1 MTSPTQKIPAG
12 YKQTEIGVIPDDWDL
27 LQLKNI
33 AKYRRGSFPQPY
45 GLDKWYD
52 DTFGMPFIQVFDV
65 ANNMRLK
72 ADTKRKIS
80 RTAQPM
86 SVFVKKGSII
96 LTLQGSIGRI
106 AITQYDAYVD
116 RTLLLFENFLV
127 PVDPRYFA
135 YAIFVLFENEK
146 QKAPGGIIKTI
157 TKEALSNFL
166 LTLPPVSEQA
176 AIADALSDI
185 DALIEKLE
193 KLIEKKKLIK
203 QGAMQ
208 ELLTGKRRL
217 PGFSGEWETKP
228 LGDLGVITGSGV
240 DKKVR
245 PEEVPVRLVNFLD
258 VFRKSFIYSKN
269 LHHQVT
275 ARPDQLLKCSVKKG
289 DIFFTPSSEMP
300 FDIGISAIAMEDIP
314 DAAYS
319 YHIDRLRLFE
329 DWDLLFRAYIFQTE
343 NFSNQTATQCEGSG
357 KRYVLNLA
365 TFRERLTIY
374 YPTDNKEQAAIAKIL
389 FDMDMEIEKMNSQL
403 AKYQAIKQG
412 MMQVLL
418 TGKIRLINK

>member
-217 PGFSGEWETKP
+217 PGFSGEWEVKKLNSILKVKHGKNQKKIAVTNGKYPILATGGEIGRTNEYLYNKP
-228 LGDLGVITGSGV
+228 SVLIGRKGTIDEPQYMDTPFWTVDTLFYTEIKEGNEAKFIFYKFQLIDWYSFNEASGV
-240 DKKVR
+240 PSLNARTIENIEAYFPPFK
-245 PEEVPVRLVNFLD
+245 EEQ
-258 VFRKSFIYSKN
+258 I
-269 LHHQVT
+269 
-275 ARPDQLLKCSVKKG
+275 A
-289 DIFFTPSSEMP
+289 
-300 FDIGISAIAMEDIP
+300 IS
-314 DAAYS
+314 
-319 YHIDRLRLFE
+319 L
-329 DWDLLFRAYIFQTE
+329 
-343 NFSNQTATQCEGSG
+343 
-357 KRYVLNLA
+357 
-365 TFRERLTIY
+365 
-374 YPTDNKEQAAIAKIL
+374 IL
-389 FDMDMEIEKMNSQL
+389 SDMDIEIEKMEL
-403 AKYQAIKQG
+403 RLVKYQAIKQG
-412 MMQVLL
+412 MIQVLL